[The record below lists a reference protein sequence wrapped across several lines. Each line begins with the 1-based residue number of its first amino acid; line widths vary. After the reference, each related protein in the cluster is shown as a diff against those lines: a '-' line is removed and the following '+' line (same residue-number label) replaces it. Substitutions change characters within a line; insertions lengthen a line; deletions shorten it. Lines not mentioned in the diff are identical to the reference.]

1 MVHLM
6 FLRSQ
11 NSCRAGGKTST
22 NCPTRVQMFAGSA
35 VSHVV
40 DLWSNGQTAVQM
52 AEVDLLFT
60 RFSLYGNVLIS
71 LGNLR

>member
-11 NSCRAGGKTST
+11 NSSRSGGKTST
-22 NCPTRVQMFAGSA
+22 TFLPGCKFLLDQPLVMW
-35 VSHVV
+35 
-40 DLWSNGQTAVQM
+40 LIYGQTAVQM